1 MVKSLKED
9 EENAN
14 LIKEALVRKA
24 LGYEARESSEEY
36 SLDKEGREILTK
48 RKVSKKYI
56 PPDMTALKLL
66 IERFYPDLNIDIS
79 MMSDEELIGE
89 RERILQMLREEE

>member
-1 MVKSLKED
+1 MVKELKDD

-66 IERFYPDLNIDIS
+66 IEKFYPDLNIDIS